1 MDSTSS
7 WYTIKKLVAFGCKIT
22 KIPPNRQNFSLCIR
36 PHQTFPSVRE
46 RKTAGNDSRFGDYY

>member
-7 WYTIKKLVAFGCKIT
+7 WYTIKKLVAFGYKIT

-36 PHQTFPSVRE
+36 PHQTFPSGK
-46 RKTAGNDSRFGDYY
+46 RKKNGRK